1 MFQRAI
7 RDGVIDRLA
16 IGMSGLCLVHCVAT
30 AVLVAV
36 LASAGGILVDPIF
49 HEVGMAIA
57 VALGLIG
64 LGRGV
69 MIHGFMLPAAIGSLG
84 LGMMAGTLTLPHGGV
99 EIAYSIA
106 GVLILALGHDLNR
119 RAVI

>member
-1 MFQRAI
+1 MFQSAI
-7 RDGVIDRLA
+7 RNGTIDRLA
-16 IGMSGLCLVHCVAT
+16 IGVSGLCVVHCVAT
-30 AVLVAV
+30 AVLLTI
-36 LASAGGILVDPIF
+36 LASAGGLFVDPIF
-49 HEVGMAIA
+49 HEVGLAIA
-57 VALGLIG
+57 LVLGVVG

-84 LGMMAGTLTLPHGGV
+84 LGMMAGTLTLQHGGIEV
-99 EIAYSIA
+99 GYSIA